1 MAGSYFCEGWWKAM
15 SSLATTDVVLRAV
28 REGLIL
34 VLLVSAPPL
43 LASLIVGLVVGVLQ
57 AATQIQDPAVAYV
70 PKLVAVLLVLLVSGP
85 LLGAQVV
92 RFAQALLLAIPAVR

>member
-1 MAGSYFCEGWWKAM
+1 M
-15 SSLATTDVVLRAV
+15 SSFSAVDLVLRAV

-43 LASLIVGLVVGVLQ
+43 LASLIVGFVVSVVQ
-57 AATQIQDPAVAYV
+57 AATQIQDPTIAFV
-70 PKLVAVLLVLLVSGP
+70 PKLVAVVLLLVVSGP

-92 RFAQALLLAIPAVR
+92 RFAQALLLTIPTVR